1 MTSAQYAKWDARLE
15 TLLRRLASTFA
26 VLVWSSAIFFSLY
39 ILLLYIGAYFVGDLA
54 RWNHGA
60 SELYVEGMPIATGGI
75 GIHFLAGAIILLLGS
90 VQLIERV
97 RNRYP
102 GFHRWVGRIYVV
114 ASILTAL
121 GGIVFIVLHGTIG
134 GPVMNIGFF
143 LYGVL
148 MAVAAVET
156 IRHARA
162 KRIDVHRAWALRL
175 YVLAIGSWLYRM
187 EYGFWF
193 LFTGGVGSTP
203 NLTGPFDQVMAFF
216 FYLAPLAIL
225 EFVLRSRYRAT
236 SIAMKAFAS
245 FALLLATILLLL
257 MTLIFVFE
265 VWGPA
270 IWELEAA

>member
-1 MTSAQYAKWDARLE
+1 MLGQYLPIIA
-15 TLLRRLASTFA
+15 LAA
-26 VLVWSSAIFFSLY
+26 L
-39 ILLLYIGAYFVGDLA
+39 
-54 RWNHGA
+54 
-60 SELYVEGMPIATGGI
+60 
-75 GIHFLAGAIILLLGS
+75 
-90 VQLIERV
+90 
-97 RNRYP
+97 
-102 GFHRWVGRIYVV
+102 VV
-114 ASILTAL
+114 AFAAVSDLGLRLTD
-121 GGIVFIVLHGTIG
+121 LHGTIG

-156 IRHARA
+156 VRHARA
-162 KRIDVHRAWALRL
+162 KRIEVHRAWALRL

-187 EYGFWF
+187 EFGFWF

-225 EFVLRSRYRAT
+225 EFVLRSRYRP
-236 SIAMKAFAS
+236 SSLGMKAFAS
-245 FALLLATILLLL
+245 SVLLLATVLLLL

-270 IWELEAA
+270 IWELETV